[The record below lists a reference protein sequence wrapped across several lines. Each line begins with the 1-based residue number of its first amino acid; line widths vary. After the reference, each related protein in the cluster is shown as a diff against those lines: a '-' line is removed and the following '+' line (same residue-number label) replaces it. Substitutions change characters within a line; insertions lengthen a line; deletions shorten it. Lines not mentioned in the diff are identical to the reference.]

1 MLAMQ
6 GQSLAGADAM
16 SAVDFVTPSALCPA
30 LCFCGK
36 TNDAGRTA
44 VIAQVAHQT
53 TRAPLIPRKSIHNIF
68 TSNLAH
74 LLNDG
79 GGGVHDAVVLAAL
92 ACLDGEPPAHHVQRV
107 GGTHAHDAGARANA

>member
-1 MLAMQ
+1 MQ

-16 SAVDFVTPSALCPA
+16 SAVDFCNPFSVVSCTVLLRQDKRCRRNS
-30 LCFCGK
+30 
-36 TNDAGRTA
+36 

-53 TRAPLIPRKSIHNIF
+53 TCAPLIPRKSIHNIL
-68 TSNLAH
+68 TYVHNSAH
-74 LLNDG
+74 LLYDG

-107 GGTHAHDAGARANA
+107 GGAHAHDAGARANA